1 MLNYKIKMLR
11 QDKPFVVIGSN
22 VEVSDGVLL
31 VVESVQNSNNIII
44 GTRVVFAAPVDQ
56 IHYVDSD
63 AG

>member
-31 VVESVQNSNNIII
+31 VVESVQNSNNIIV

>member
-1 MLNYKIKMLR
+1 MRNYKIKMLR

-31 VVESVQNSNNIII
+31 VVEPVNNPNNVVV

-56 IHYVDSD
+56 IHYVDS
-63 AG
+63 ASE

>member
-31 VVESVQNSNNIII
+31 VVESVQNSNNIVV